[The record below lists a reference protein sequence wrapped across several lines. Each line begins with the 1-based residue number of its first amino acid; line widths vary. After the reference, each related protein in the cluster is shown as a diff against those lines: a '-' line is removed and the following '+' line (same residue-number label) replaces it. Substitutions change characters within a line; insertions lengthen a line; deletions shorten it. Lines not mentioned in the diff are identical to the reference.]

1 VTAVASLDTIE
12 TAIHDMRAGR
22 PIVVTDHAEREDEG
36 DLVVAASHA
45 TPAVIAFM
53 MTHCRGLICAPITS
67 DRAAALDLPP
77 MVTENRERLRTAFTV
92 SIDAVKG
99 VTTGI
104 SARDRA
110 RAVAV
115 LVDPDAGAGDLV
127 RPGHL
132 FPLIAD
138 PGGVLARAGHTE
150 AGIDLARLAGLAPA
164 AVICEIAGDDG
175 EMLRGDALKEFSR
188 SHGFTQI
195 AISDL
200 ADWLRVGDTEGL
212 TTSGA

>member
-1 VTAVASLDTIE
+1 VSVVASVDTIE
-12 TAIHDMRAGR
+12 SAIQDMRAGR
-22 PIVVTDHAEREDEG
+22 PVVVTDHAEREDEG

-45 TPAVIAFM
+45 SPAVIAFM

-67 DRAAALDLPP
+67 DRAAALELPP
-77 MVTENRERLRTAFTV
+77 MVVNNRERLRTAFTV
-92 SIDAVKG
+92 SIDAVKD

-104 SARDRA
+104 SASDRA
-110 RAVAV
+110 RAVAL
-115 LVDPDAGAGDLV
+115 LVDPDAGPGDLV

-150 AGIDLARLAGLAPA
+150 AGVDLATLAGLAPA
-164 AVICEIAGDDG
+164 AVICEIAGEDG
-175 EMLRGDALKEFSR
+175 DMLRGQALRDFSR
-188 SHGFTQI
+188 FHGFTQV

-200 ADWLRVGDTEGL
+200 AQWIRDGR
-212 TTSGA
+212 